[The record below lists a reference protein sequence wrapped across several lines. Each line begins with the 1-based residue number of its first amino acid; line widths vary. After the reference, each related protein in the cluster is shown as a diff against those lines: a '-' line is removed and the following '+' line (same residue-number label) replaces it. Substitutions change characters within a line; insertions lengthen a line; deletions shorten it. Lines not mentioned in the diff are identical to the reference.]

1 MNSRDSMKIRIPPH
15 TSASTSATA
24 TADVVDSLRLLQVV
38 AYLQSDLYARGIAA
52 AGFIPA
58 ADVQVYTTLSQQE
71 GLHIARLTTLISAR
85 LGTPAVRP
93 TFDFTGKGAVP
104 GFAFAAGQY
113 ETFRMLAQ
121 AFEDLGVRAYKG
133 QVQALLTDKLA
144 LTWLLAMHSV
154 EGRHAAEVRRIR
166 GKKGW
171 ITGNSADDLPAF
183 AQAIYAGEEVTTQG
197 AVNVGSAVASTGGVT
212 AASQAF
218 DEPLSTTQVTAII
231 TPFIA

>member
-1 MNSRDSMKIRIPPH
+1 MAIMIPLDSSM
-15 TSASTSATA
+15 STSATA
-24 TADVVDSLRLLQVV
+24 AADVVDSLRLLQVV
-38 AYLQSDLYARGIAA
+38 AYLQSDLYARGLAA

-58 ADVQVYTTLSQQE
+58 ADNTVFTFLSQQE
-71 GLHIARLTTLISAR
+71 TQHIARLTALITAR
-85 LGTPAVRP
+85 LGAPIAPP

-133 QVQALLTDKLA
+133 QMQALLADKLA

-171 ITGNSADDLPAF
+171 ITGSSADDLPAF
-183 AQAIYAGEEVTTQG
+183 AQAIYAGEELTTQG
-197 AVNVGSAVASTGGVT
+197 AVNVASAVASSGGAT

-218 DEPLSTTQVTAII
+218 DEPLSTAQVTAII

>member
-1 MNSRDSMKIRIPPH
+1 MPITIPLH
-15 TSASTSATA
+15 TGASTNSPAV
-24 TADVVDSLRLLQVV
+24 ADVVDSLRLVQLV
-38 AYLQSDLYARGIAA
+38 AYLQSDLYARALAA
-52 AGFIPA
+52 TGFIPTADA
-58 ADVQVYTTLSQQE
+58 AVFTRLNQQE
-71 GLHIARLTTLISAR
+71 VVHVATLTNLITARQ
-85 LGTPAVRP
+85 GVPVVRP

-104 GFAFAAGQY
+104 GFAFVPAQY

-133 QVQALLTDKLA
+133 QVQALQTDKAA
-144 LTWLLAMHSV
+144 LTNVLAMQSV

-171 ITGNSADDLPAF
+171 ITANSADDLPAF
-183 AQAIYAGEEVTTQG
+183 AQAIYAGEEITTQG
-197 AVNVGSAVASTGGVT
+197 AVNVASAIGATAGAG

-218 DEPLSTTQVTAII
+218 DEPLSTAQVTAIV

>member
-1 MNSRDSMKIRIPPH
+1 MLSLES
-15 TSASTSATA
+15 SAT
-24 TADVVDSLRLLQVV
+24 DVVDSLRLLQLV
-38 AYLQSDLYARGIAA
+38 AYLQSDLYTRAIAA

-58 ADVQVYTTLSQQE
+58 ADTVVFSTLNEQE
-71 GLHIARLTTLISAR
+71 TSHLATLGSLIVARQ
-85 LGTPAVRP
+85 GTAVLRP

-104 GFAFAAGQY
+104 GFAFGVGQY

-133 QVQALLTDKLA
+133 TVQTLQSDKPALTAVLA
-144 LTWLLAMHSV
+144 LQSV
-154 EGRHAAEVRRIR
+154 EGRHAGEVRRIR

-171 ITGNSADDLPAF
+171 ITGSSADDLPAF
-183 AQAIYAGEEVTTQG
+183 AQAIYAGEEITTQG
-197 AVNVGSAVASTGGVT
+197 TVNVATAIAATGGAD

-218 DEPLSTTQVTAII
+218 DEPLSTAQVTTII

>member
-1 MNSRDSMKIRIPPH
+1 MAIMIPP
-15 TSASTSATA
+15 TSVSTSATA
-24 TADVVDSLRLLQVV
+24 AADVVDSLRQLQLV
-38 AYLQSDLYARGIAA
+38 AYLQSDLYTRGLAA

-58 ADVQVYTTLSQQE
+58 ADGQVYTTLSQQE
-71 GLHIARLTTLISAR
+71 TQHITTLTTLITAR
-85 LGTPAVRP
+85 LGTPLARP
-93 TFDFTGKGAVP
+93 AFDFTGKGAVP

-133 QVQALLTDKLA
+133 QVQALLGDKLA
-144 LTWLLAMHSV
+144 LTFLLAMHSV

-171 ITGNSADDLPAF
+171 ITGNSSDDLPAF

-197 AVNVGSAVASTGGVT
+197 AVNVASAIASTGGAT

-218 DEPLSTTQVTAII
+218 DEPLSTAQVTAII

>member
-1 MNSRDSMKIRIPPH
+1 MSIPISPR
-15 TSASTSATA
+15 AFGPATA
-24 TADVVDSLRLLQVV
+24 VADVVDSLRLVQLV
-38 AYLQSDLYARGIAA
+38 AWLQSDLYSRALAVT
-52 AGFIPA
+52 GFIPTADA
-58 ADVQVYTTLSQQE
+58 AVFTRLNQMEV
-71 GLHIARLTTLISAR
+71 LHVATLTTLIAAR
-85 LGTPAVRP
+85 QGTPVVRP

-104 GFAFAAGQY
+104 GFAFVPAQY

-133 QVQALLTDKLA
+133 QVQALQTDAQA
-144 LTWLLAMHSV
+144 LTYVLTMHSV
-154 EGRHAAEVRRIR
+154 EGRHAAEARRIR

-183 AQAIYAGEEVTTQG
+183 AQAIYAGEELTTQG
-197 AVNVGSAVASTGGVT
+197 TVNVAAAIAATGGAD

-218 DEPLSTTQVTAII
+218 DEPLSSAQVTAII

>member
-1 MNSRDSMKIRIPPH
+1 MLTNTDSPHSSEPPI
-15 TSASTSATA
+15 SAA
-24 TADVVDSLRLLQVV
+24 ADVVDSLRLLLLV
-38 AYLQSDLYARGIAA
+38 AYLQSDLYARGLAA

-58 ADVQVYTTLSQQE
+58 TDVAVFTALSQQE
-71 GLHIARLTTLISAR
+71 TAHVGRLATLNTARGGA
-85 LGTPAVRP
+85 PVAKP

-133 QVQALLTDKLA
+133 QVQALQTDAQA
-144 LTWLLAMHSV
+144 LTYVLAMHSV
-154 EGRHAAEVRRIR
+154 EGRHASEVRRIR
-166 GKKGW
+166 GRKGW
-171 ITGNSADDLPAF
+171 ITTNSADDLPPF

-197 AVNVGSAVASTGGVT
+197 TVNVAAAVATTGAAE

-218 DEPLSTTQVTAII
+218 DEPLSTAQVTAII

>member
-1 MNSRDSMKIRIPPH
+1 MPITIPLH
-15 TSASTSATA
+15 ASESTSAIA
-24 TADVVDSLRLLQVV
+24 AADVVDSLRLVQLV
-38 AYLQSDLYARGIAA
+38 AYLQSDLYTRALAA

-58 ADVQVYTTLSQQE
+58 ADVTVFTTLNQQE
-71 GLHIARLTTLISAR
+71 TQHTGVLTTLITAR
-85 LGTPAVRP
+85 LGAPTVRP

-133 QVQALLTDKLA
+133 QLQALQTDKQA
-144 LTWLLAMHSV
+144 LTYLLAMHSV

-166 GKKGW
+166 GRKGW

-197 AVNVGSAVASTGGVT
+197 TVNVANAIASTGGVT

-218 DEPLSTTQVTAII
+218 DEPLSTAQVTAII